1 MKLRAFL
8 FSGNRHAADHET
20 QKSVKR
26 CIRRGF
32 FRQANY
38 TMKILSSVFFAATLA
53 AFSADDFLTYAPK
66 EGAGNGKHIVLL
78 AGDEEYRSE
87 EAMPMLGKLLS
98 QRHGF
103 KCTVLFSVDAN
114 GVIDPGAGTS
124 LTNSA
129 ALDSAD
135 AIVMSLRFRKWADED
150 AKRFSDAIAR
160 GVPIVGLRTSTHAF
174 QMPGT
179 SAFKNLSNFGKKTLG
194 EQWVSHWGRHKS
206 EATRGVIEES
216 AKGEAVLRGVADVFC
231 DSDVYEAYPPADAK
245 ILMRGLVLKG
255 MKPEDEVA
263 DYKKKRANDKMEQGV
278 NDPAMPVAW
287 TRVVKNEA
295 GKENKILCTTLGA
308 ASDLKNEG
316 IRRLVVN
323 GVFWGLG
330 MEVPAKADV
339 ETLDGY
345 NPTMYGFG
353 TFRKGLRASD
363 HALGKVL
370 PEGAAPEK
378 K

>member
-1 MKLRAFL
+1 
-8 FSGNRHAADHET
+8 
-20 QKSVKR
+20 
-26 CIRRGF
+26 
-32 FRQANY
+32 
-38 TMKILSSVFFAATLA
+38 
-53 AFSADDFLTYAPK
+53 
-66 EGAGNGKHIVLL
+66 
-78 AGDEEYRSE
+78 
-87 EAMPMLGKLLS
+87 MLGKILS

-103 KCTVLFSVDAN
+103 KCTVLFSVSAD
-114 GVIDPGAGTS
+114 GTIDPGAGAS
-124 LTNSA
+124 LSNSA

-135 AIVMSLRFRKWADED
+135 AIVMSLRFRKWADAD
-150 AKRFSDAIAR
+150 AKRFVDAVGR
-160 GVPIVGLRTSTHAF
+160 GVPVIGLRTSTHAF

-179 SAFKNLSNFGKKTLG
+179 SAFKDLSKFGKKTLG

-216 AKGEAVLRGVADVFC
+216 AKGEAVLRGVKDVFG
-231 DSDVYEAYPPADAK
+231 DSDVYEAYPPEDAK
-245 ILMRGLVLKG
+245 ILIRGVVLKG

-263 DYKKKRANDKMEQGV
+263 DYKKKRSTDKMEQGV

-287 TRVVKNEA
+287 TRLVKNEA

-308 ASDLKNEG
+308 ATDLKNEG
-316 IRRLVVN
+316 LRRLVVN

-330 MEVPAKADV
+330 MDVPASANV
-339 ETLDGY
+339 EPVDAY
-345 NPTMYGFG
+345 HPTMYGFG
-353 TFRKGLRASD
+353 TFRKGLKAAD